1 MSDDLIDRL
10 RSPEEIVLPTGTR
23 IILDNGKKMGR
34 YWLELLEPFSVWVSS
49 SLKMDAAAEIVQLR
63 AENIHLR
70 RAGMNRPSA
79 ELHEA
84 ALAELRDQISNLR
97 AEVEEQARLLG
108 MSGEREAKLRA
119 RVEVLEMAL
128 RRIQA
133 TPHPSVAAQ
142 CAGCYSHQ
150 KTATYALED
159 AAP

>member
-1 MSDDLIDRL
+1 MSDMPPLFEIEAFDHQLRISELDWALTGSKEADLYAF
-10 RSPEEIVLPTGTR
+10 TYG
-23 IILDNGKKMGR
+23 
-34 YWLELLEPFSVWVSS
+34 WVRAFDVQP
-49 SLKMDAAAEIVQLR
+49 LVAEIAR
-63 AENIHLR
+63 
-70 RAGMNRPSA
+70 
-79 ELHEA
+79 
-84 ALAELRDQISNLR
+84 LR
-97 AEVEEQARLLG
+97 AEVLEQARLLG